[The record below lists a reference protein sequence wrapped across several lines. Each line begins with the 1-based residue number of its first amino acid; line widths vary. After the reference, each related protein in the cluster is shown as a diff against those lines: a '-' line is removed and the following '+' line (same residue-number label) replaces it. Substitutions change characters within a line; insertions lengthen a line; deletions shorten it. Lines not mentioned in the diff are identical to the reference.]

1 MRCNRLTS
9 GGSTGTAVLQNVV
22 AEASISVERSTGDV
36 RLDRC
41 DAGELSVKTS
51 TGSVTGSL
59 PTEKVFVTHTDIGR
73 VDLPATAV
81 GGKCEI
87 STTTRDIRI
96 RIN

>member
-1 MRCNRLTS
+1 MI
-9 GGSTGTAVLQNVV
+9 
-22 AEASISVERSTGDV
+22 AEESISVERSTGDV

-51 TGSVTGSL
+51 TGSVAGSL
-59 PTEKVFVTHTDIGR
+59 LSEKVFVTHTDTGR

-87 STTTRDIRI
+87 TTTTGNIRI
-96 RIN
+96 RIY